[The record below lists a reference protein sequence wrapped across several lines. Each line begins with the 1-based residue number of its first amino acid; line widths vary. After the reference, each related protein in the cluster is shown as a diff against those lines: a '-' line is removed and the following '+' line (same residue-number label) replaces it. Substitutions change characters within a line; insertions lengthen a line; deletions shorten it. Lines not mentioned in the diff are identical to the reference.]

1 MSERKKINFTIVPDE
16 SSEAPRIYANFCSI
30 AHTPFD
36 FTLSFCEVLPISQK
50 EAREAET
57 QGLLRAPIKTRVV
70 VPLQFVPNL
79 ITVLQEHL
87 RSFDES
93 KTKIGLTEEPM
104 H

>member
-36 FTLSFCEVLPISQK
+36 FTLSFCEVLPLSQK
-50 EAREAET
+50 GVREAET

-79 ITVLQEHL
+79 ITALQEHL

-93 KTKIGLTEEPM
+93 KTKIGSTEEPV